1 LLDVD
6 GRFKLGGVATEH
18 EIDEILTRVVARV
31 SKIEGV
37 LAIVLGGSRARG
49 TADERS
55 DIDLGIY
62 YDGKNPF
69 SISALG
75 AAAKELDDRH
85 SDNLVT
91 SFGEW
96 GPAVN
101 GGGWL
106 EIRGNHVD
114 FLYREIGAVRDAIED
129 CIAGRLRSIYQL
141 GHPLGFHIQIYA
153 GEVHVC
159 RSLYDSSGTV
169 ARLKSLVS
177 IYPEKLRTTAVT
189 KHLFDAEFE
198 ISIAAKPAERA
209 DVMYVAGCL
218 FRAAGFMTLVLYA
231 LNRKFF
237 LNEKGAMAESRGLAI
252 KPARFHDAV
261 ASVLGSIGTTP
272 AEMSA
277 SVDLFQ
283 SLVAELR
290 QLATSEGAL

>member
-1 LLDVD
+1 MP
-6 GRFKLGGVATEH
+6 TEP
-18 EIDEILTRVVARV
+18 EIEQILSQIATRV
-31 SKIEGV
+31 SEIEGV
-37 LAIVLGGSRARG
+37 QAIVLGGSRARG

-62 YDGKNPF
+62 YDGKHPF
-69 SISALG
+69 STTALG

-85 SDNLVT
+85 SGGLLT

-106 EIRGNHVD
+106 EIQGNHVD
-114 FLYREIGAVRDAIED
+114 FLYREIGAVREAIED
-129 CIAGRLRSIYQL
+129 CIAGRPRSIYQL

-159 RSLYDSSGTV
+159 RPLFDPAGTV

-177 IYPEKLRTTAVT
+177 EYPEKFRTAAVT

-198 ISIAAKPAERA
+198 IMIAAKPAERA

-237 LNEKGAMAESRGLAI
+237 LNEKGALAESSRFAI
-252 KPARFHDAV
+252 KPARFHDTV
-261 ASVLGSIGTTP
+261 ASVLGRVGTTP
-272 AEMSA
+272 AQLSA
-277 SVDLFQ
+277 SVASFQ

-290 QLATSEGAL
+290 KLASSQGVL

>member
-1 LLDVD
+1 M
-6 GRFKLGGVATEH
+6 ATEH
-18 EIDEILTRVVARV
+18 EVEEILTRVVGRV

-37 LAIVLGGSRARG
+37 RAIVLGGSRARG

-62 YDGKNPF
+62 YDGTHPF

-91 SFGEW
+91 SFGDW
-96 GPAVN
+96 GPGVN

-106 EIRGNHVD
+106 EIQGNHVD

-129 CIAGRLRSIYQL
+129 CIAGRLRSIYQI

-159 RSLYDSSGTV
+159 RPLFDPADAIGG
-169 ARLKSLVS
+169 LKTL
-177 IYPEKLRTTAVT
+177 IDEYPEKLRTAAVT

-198 ISIAAKPAERA
+198 ISIAAKPAQRG

-237 LNEKGAMAESRGLAI
+237 LNEKGAFAESRGFAI
-252 KPARFHDAV
+252 KPARFHDTV
-261 ASVLGSIGTTP
+261 VSVLGNVGTVP
-272 AEMSA
+272 ADLSA
-277 SVDLFQ
+277 SVVSFQ
-283 SLVAELR
+283 SLAAELR
-290 QLATSEGAL
+290 ERATSELGG

>member
-1 LLDVD
+1 MPTAREVD
-6 GRFKLGGVATEH
+6 Q
-18 EIDEILTRVVARV
+18 ILTQVVARV
-31 SKIEGV
+31 SKIDGV

-55 DIDLGIY
+55 DVDLGIY
-62 YDGKNPF
+62 YDVAHPF
-69 SISALG
+69 SIPALG

-91 SFGEW
+91 SFGDW

-114 FLYREIGAVRDAIED
+114 FLYREIGAVRAAIED
-129 CIAGRLRSIYQL
+129 CVAGRPRSIYQL

-159 RSLYDSSGTV
+159 RPLCDSAGTV
-169 ARLKSLVS
+169 AGLKTLVGE
-177 IYPEKLRTTAVT
+177 YPEKLRTAAVT

-237 LNEKGAMAESRGLAI
+237 LNEKGAMAESRGFVI
-252 KPARFHDAV
+252 KPAGFHGNV
-261 ASVLGSIGTTP
+261 ASVLGSVGTTP
-272 AEMSA
+272 AELAA
-277 SVDLFQ
+277 SVLSFQ
-283 SLVAELR
+283 SFAAELR
-290 QLATSEGAL
+290 QLATSQGVL

>member
-1 LLDVD
+1 MP
-6 GRFKLGGVATEH
+6 TEQ
-18 EIDEILTRVVARV
+18 EIEDILTQVVARV

-37 LAIVLGGSRARG
+37 QAIVLGGSRARG

-62 YDGKNPF
+62 YNGQHPF
-69 SISALG
+69 STTALG

-91 SFGEW
+91 SFGDW

-106 EIRGNHVD
+106 QIRGHHVD

-129 CIAGRLRSIYQL
+129 CIAGRPRSIYQL

-159 RSLYDSSGTV
+159 RPLFDPPNAIGELRT
-169 ARLKSLVS
+169 L
-177 IYPEKLRTTAVT
+177 INEYPEKFRTAAVT

-198 ISIAAKPAERA
+198 IAIAAKPAERG

-218 FRAAGFMTLVLYA
+218 FRAAGFMTVVLYA
-231 LNRKFF
+231 LNRRFY
-237 LNEKGAMAESRGLAI
+237 LNEKGAFAESRGFPI
-252 KPARFHDAV
+252 KPARFHETV
-261 ASVLGSIGTTP
+261 ASVLAKVGTTP

-277 SVDLFQ
+277 SVFGFRELA
-283 SLVAELR
+283 AELR
-290 QLATSEGAL
+290 QLAVTEKAL